1 MKRSTLNLIMI
12 LVGMNTMFGINNL
25 ANEYYAAG
33 IIQIAV
39 AIITYSIFKNEKNEQ
54 RENSNDVTL

>member
-12 LVGMNTMFGINNL
+12 LIGMNTMFGVNSL

-33 IIQIAV
+33 IIQLAL
-39 AIITYSIFKNEKNEQ
+39 AIIIYSIFKNENHEQ
-54 RENSNDVTL
+54 YGN

>member
-54 RENSNDVTL
+54 RGN